1 MLICN
6 PLYIFF
12 KHYNKLELII
22 KIIKIKNQ
30 MIVINLKVDTGFIK
44 Y

>member
-1 MLICN
+1 MLIYN

-30 MIVINLKVDTGFIK
+30 MIVINLKVGTGFIK